1 MLMTKEEA
9 KIKLEETDWS
19 VLSDVN
25 LTTDS
30 KAEYI
35 NYRFYLRQVI
45 ISGLDSLDMEF
56 PEKPSATWQN
66 E

>member
-25 LTTDS
+25 LTTAS
-30 KAEYI
+30 KAEFI
-35 NYRFYLRQVI
+35 NYRFCLRQVI
-45 ISGLDSLDMEF
+45 ISGFDSLNMEF
-56 PEKPSATWQN
+56 PEKPSPTWQN